1 MLLWNI
7 KVNFGERT
15 MMYDAVIIGDDF
27 STTCQRGSTGRI
39 HSVFDRAVNIEIK
52 NSSQQLL
59 TLIYEDIDIMSANL
73 VVRTMNNNWR
83 DLLSE
88 NKQVILTPD
97 TLYVDNKPFI
107 LGISTAQKWFRIT
120 DCQIAKMSHLAD
132 QSNILELCQEVESY
146 LSLKEISSIDFP
158 DINISNLDPLALIG
172 LGNGLTPSGDDF
184 LSGLLHGL
192 HFMEILFGIKFLPL
206 SNIALN
212 ISGQLFRTG
221 SISQHFLRYALKA
234 QWGLNIENFL
244 LALILGDK
252 EALIKS
258 TDKKL
263 RTGASSG
270 YDEIMGCIYG
280 IKQYIL
286 NS

>member
-1 MLLWNI
+1 ML
-7 KVNFGERT
+7 FR
-15 MMYDAVIIGDDF
+15 
-27 STTCQRGSTGRI
+27 STGRI